1 MSQETDTGR
10 IIAKNIAELR
20 KSHGMTQAG
29 LAEQLGYSD
38 KSVSKWERGEGL
50 PDLLCMKRIAD
61 LFEVT
66 VDWFFEAEHADP
78 ENAAE
83 GEAADESTTAPAPGY
98 VTSRTAVALLSIAGV
113 WMLAAV
119 VYVILKLCDTSTAMP
134 FVIALPVTALLCVI
148 FHALWG
154 SRSHFRRGMF
164 ASVTALIW
172 TILFMICWF
181 CRAHDLWLLMI
192 LGFPGT
198 VVAALS
204 CRVRKR
210 ADGVQ

>member
-1 MSQETDTGR
+1 MSSGIDTGR
-10 IIAKNIAELR
+10 IIAKNIAEMR
-20 KSHGMTQAG
+20 KSRGMTQAG

-61 LFEVT
+61 LFGVT
-66 VDWFFEAEHADP
+66 VDWFFEAEHTDGN
-78 ENAAE
+78 EIC
-83 GEAADESTTAPAPGY
+83 EAASADSAQETEAVKVPGY

-119 VYVILKLCDTSTAMP
+119 VYVVLKLCDAEAALP

-154 SRSHFRRGMF
+154 SRSHFRQGMF
-164 ASVTALIW
+164 ASVTLLIW
-172 TILFMICWF
+172 TLLFMICWI
-181 CRAHDLWLLMI
+181 CRAYNLWILMI

-210 ADGVQ
+210 AE

>member
-1 MSQETDTGR
+1 MSQETNTGR

-20 KSHGMTQAG
+20 KSRGMTQAG
-29 LAEQLGYSD
+29 LAEILGYSD

-61 LFEVT
+61 LFGVT
-66 VDWFFEAEHADP
+66 VDWFFEAEHA
-78 ENAAE
+78 AE
-83 GEAADESTTAPAPGY
+83 EDSAESPVSDEAEADAVPGY
-98 VTSRTAVALLSIAGV
+98 VTSRTAVALLSIAGM

-119 VYVILKLCDTSTAMP
+119 VYVILKLCNASTAMP
-134 FVIALPVTALLCVI
+134 FVIALPVTAILCVI

-164 ASVTALIW
+164 ASVTLLIW
-172 TILFMICWF
+172 TSLFLICWL
-181 CRAHDLWLLMI
+181 CRRHDLWLLMI

-198 VVAALS
+198 VVAALA

-210 ADGVQ
+210 VD